1 VFMHATRA
9 LLICVLLFACGCTRA
24 QGPQDAQA
32 APPKNAASQPQ
43 ASNRETA
50 SPQTRAAADTTQA
63 LGEFAPLTRADV
75 DLYLNVMRTAAER
88 IKNMS
93 AADRAVLKAYR
104 KLTANPDPNQIPSAE
119 QIMAIQR
126 AGELMTLDSAVAREL
141 GITRRYNSISGR
153 VAAFIMPM
161 GGEGDDDATPMTAER
176 KAQLKLRIERFRE
189 RRRLDA
195 ATLEPHREEIQSLQK
210 QVNLILHPESIPA

>member
-1 VFMHATRA
+1 MHATTRA
-9 LLICVLLFACGCTRA
+9 LLICGLLFACGCTRA

-32 APPKNAASQPQ
+32 AASRNAASPPQ
-43 ASNRETA
+43 ASNRENA
-50 SPQTRAAADTTQA
+50 SPQTRAADTTQA
-63 LGEFAPLTRADV
+63 LGEFDPLTRADV

-119 QIMAIQR
+119 HIMAIQR

-141 GITRRYNSISGR
+141 GVTRRYNSISGR
-153 VAAFIMPM
+153 VADFIMPM
-161 GGEGDDDATPMTAER
+161 SGGGDDDATPMTAER
-176 KAQLKLRIERFRE
+176 KAQLRLRIERFQE

-210 QVNLILHPESIPA
+210 QVNLILHPESIPE

>member
-1 VFMHATRA
+1 MRATRA
-9 LLICVLLFACGCTRA
+9 LLICGLLFACGCTRA

-32 APPKNAASQPQ
+32 AAPKNAPSQPQ
-43 ASNRETA
+43 ASNRENA
-50 SPQTRAAADTTQA
+50 SPQTRAADTTQA
-63 LGEFAPLTRADV
+63 LGEFDPLTRADV

-88 IKNMS
+88 VKNMS

-104 KLTANPDPNQIPSAE
+104 KLTANPDPGQIPSAE

-126 AGELMTLDSAVAREL
+126 AGELMTLDGAVAREL
-141 GITRRYNSISGR
+141 GVTRRYNSISGR

-161 GGEGDDDATPMTAER
+161 GGEGDDDATPMTAEQ
-176 KAQLKLRIERFRE
+176 KAQLRLRIERFQE
-189 RRRLDA
+189 RRRLDT

-210 QVNLILHPESIPA
+210 QVNLILHPESIPE